1 MKRELI
7 MVILGI
13 MLSISLSSQGVHIGS
28 TNSDPEPSAILELES
43 INKGILIPR
52 MTSAQ
57 MKAISTPAEGLMV
70 FNTDSAKL
78 SYYNGTRWLNGDGS
92 SATLEVGDLYQG
104 GVIFEVDGTG
114 LHGKIASTADVG
126 NAIPWG
132 CEGTPITSGNGA
144 ESTTDGSANTA
155 AIMADCGV
163 AGSAA
168 ELCDSYSV
176 VDGGDTYDDWYLPA
190 EDEMLTLYS
199 ERVAVGGFDETDYYW
214 TSTEDSNSKAI
225 MVDFNSEN
233 TRKEPKDDTRS
244 GPWFNRKY
252 HNARAVRAF

>member
-1 MKRELI
+1 MKQELI
-7 MVILGI
+7 MMILGI
-13 MLSISLSSQGVHIGS
+13 VLSIPLSSQGVHIGS

-43 INKGILIPR
+43 TSKGILIPR

-57 MKAISTPAEGLMV
+57 MRAISSPAEGLMV

-78 SYYNGTRWLNGDGS
+78 GYYNGTRWLNGDGS
-92 SATLEVGDLYQG
+92 TATLEVGDPYQG

-114 LHGKIASTADVG
+114 IHGKIAATADVG
-126 NAIPWG
+126 TAIPWG
-132 CEGTPITSGNGA
+132 CQGTAITSGNGA

-155 AIMADCGV
+155 AIMADCGE

-176 VDGGDTYDDWYLPA
+176 VEGGDTYDDWYLPA

-199 ERVAVGGFDETDYYW
+199 ERVAVGGFNGSDYYW
-214 TSTEDSNSKAI
+214 TSTESSKTKAV
-225 MVDFNSEN
+225 MVDFNSGN
-233 TRKEPKDDTRS
+233 TRGEPKDDTDS
-244 GPWFNRKY
+244 WFGSRD
-252 HNARAVRAF
+252 HNTRPIRAF